1 MQLADTFSLTERYII
16 PTYTRFP
23 VSFVKGE
30 NAILYDENG
39 RSYIDFSSGI
49 AVTNLGHCN
58 RRLVEAL
65 KNQAEKLWHVSNLY
79 HIPNQAELARI
90 IVENS
95 FEGKVFFCN
104 SGAEANEGAIKFV
117 RLWGKKF
124 KDGAYK
130 IITATNS
137 FHGRTIATISATG
150 QDKVKRGFEPLL
162 EGFVHVPYNDI
173 DSLMEAID
181 SETVAVMLEPIQG
194 EGGVSVPAETYM
206 RKVREICDSYNI
218 LLILDEVQTGI
229 ARTGKLFAYMH
240 FGIEPDIMTLAKG
253 LGNGFPIGAI
263 VANHKVLEA
272 IEPSVH
278 ASTFGGNPLAT
289 AVALEVMRII
299 LEENLWERAE
309 RLGNIVFERLSKISH
324 KIADLR
330 GKGLLIGVELKD
342 RSSRQI
348 TLECLKRGL
357 LVVPAG
363 EKVVRLL
370 PPITIEEDILMEGL
384 SILES
389 VL

>member
-1 MQLADTFSLTERYII
+1 MQRADTFSLTERYII
-16 PTYTRFP
+16 PTYNRFP

-58 RRLVEAL
+58 RRVVEAL
-65 KNQAEKLWHVSNLY
+65 KEQAEKLWHVSNLY

-104 SGAEANEGAIKFV
+104 SGAEANEGAIKFA

-162 EGFVHVPYNDI
+162 EGFTHVPYNDI
-173 DSLMEAID
+173 DSLIEAID

-194 EGGVSVPAETYM
+194 EGGVSVPSERYM
-206 RKVREICDSYNI
+206 QKVREICDKYNI

-263 VANHKVLEA
+263 VANKKVVEA

-289 AVALEVMRII
+289 TVALEVMRII
-299 LEENLWERAE
+299 VEEHLWERAE
-309 RLGNIVFERLSKISH
+309 KLGKIVFNRLREISH
-324 KIADLR
+324 KISDLR

-342 RSSRQI
+342 KSSREI
-348 TLECLKRGL
+348 TLKCLEKGL

-363 EKVVRLL
+363 ERVVRLL
-370 PPITIEEDILMEGL
+370 PPITIEEDTLIEGL
-384 SILES
+384 RILES